1 MTDSDHIIPSINL
14 RRTSRFLAH
23 DQTILTLKEIVNF
36 VDKIVL
42 SICSHSKS
50 NFECENIENDDASL
64 TMKRH
69 T

>member
-14 RRTSRFLAH
+14 RRMSRFLAH

-42 SICSHSKS
+42 SICCAFKVK
-50 NFECENIENDDASL
+50 F
-64 TMKRH
+64 
-69 T
+69 